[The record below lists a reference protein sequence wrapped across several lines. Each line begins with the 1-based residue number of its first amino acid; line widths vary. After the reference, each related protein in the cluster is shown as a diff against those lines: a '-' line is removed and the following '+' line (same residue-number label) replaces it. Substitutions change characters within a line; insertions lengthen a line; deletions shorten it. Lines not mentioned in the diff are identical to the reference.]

1 MPEYLWEKLT
11 RLASL
16 SGLRLLR
23 FQPLQENNT
32 NCIVFDKPA
41 SVFFFANLCLPTSCL
56 KWLFSK
62 GLVLQEKTEFQFHF
76 LI

>member
-41 SVFFFANLCLPTSCL
+41 YVFFFKFVPPYFVFERIVFERTSITG
-56 KWLFSK
+56 KN
-62 GLVLQEKTEFQFHF
+62 
-76 LI
+76 